1 MRAVAEHVRKGGSL
15 ADAIKTQGNFF
26 PDHFGEMIEAGE
38 RTGRLDKVLD
48 RMADYYQNLADFR
61 SAFLSSIMWPV
72 VQLTLAVLIVGAL
85 IYLPSQL
92 LPADEAPDL
101 IGLGLVGFSGLM
113 KYLTVVGICVAVI
126 FFLYMLARNGVFG
139 FVSDFATYL
148 PRIGRAIQV
157 FPEARFVQTLSL
169 AIESGMDATG
179 AIDLAFRSAGTPRFD
194 RKAIGSREAIAR
206 GRDIHTVLAE
216 TGLFQ
221 EETLE
226 AVQLGEESGKLSET
240 LDKHFR
246 HMKTQVK
253 TSMATITYLASA
265 VIWFAIAA
273 LLIAIIF
280 RIFSLYINGMA
291 SGAAAA

>member
-1 MRAVAEHVRKGGSL
+1 MFANRIGNQTLSTLCERVGVAFDVGLDPHRVFEREAKDSRSGYSRRMRSVAEHVRKGGSL

-26 PDHFGEMIEAGE
+26 PDHFSEMIEAGE

-101 IGLGLVGFSGLM
+101 IGLGLIGFSGLM
-113 KYLTVVGICVAVI
+113 KYLTVVGICVAVV

-148 PRIGRAIQV
+148 PKIGRSIQI
-157 FPEARFVQTLSL
+157 FPEARFIQTLSL
-169 AIESGMDATG
+169 AIESGMDATA
-179 AIDLAFRSAGTPRFD
+179 AIDLGVPKRR
-194 RKAIGSREAIAR
+194 
-206 GRDIHTVLAE
+206 
-216 TGLFQ
+216 
-221 EETLE
+221 
-226 AVQLGEESGKLSET
+226 
-240 LDKHFR
+240 
-246 HMKTQVK
+246 
-253 TSMATITYLASA
+253 YAS
-265 VIWFAIAA
+265 F
-273 LLIAIIF
+273 
-280 RIFSLYINGMA
+280 
-291 SGAAAA
+291 